1 MENIRTALAN
11 AIFSQAILIHT
22 HADVMDCEEVNDGVY
37 LFDTVA
43 LLGKVAEIYVNQTPI
58 LVAHETAIRLSV
70 SCDDAGLSSLS
81 LDQEFF
87 DEISEDD
94 IRWQLY
100 QKAESTSTNS
110 KTVIVNGILWQE
122 TEIDFNSVIH
132 DFKRPLT
139 DALAILEGDQ
149 VNDELQPLAETI
161 FKNIQNQDF
170 AMHVA

>member
-22 HADVMDCEEVNDGVY
+22 HADVMDCEEVNNGVY

-43 LLGKVAEIYVNQTPI
+43 LLGKVAEIYVNQTPF

-70 SCDDAGLSSLS
+70 SCDDSGLSSLS

-87 DEISEDD
+87 DEITDD
-94 IRWQLY
+94 NVRWQLY
-100 QKAESTSTNS
+100 QKAESTSANL
-110 KTVIVNGILWQE
+110 KTVIVNGILWEE

-139 DALAILEGDQ
+139 DALATLDADE

-170 AMHVA
+170 AMQIA

>member
-43 LLGKVAEIYVNQTPI
+43 LLGKVAEIYVNQTPF

-94 IRWQLY
+94 ISWQLY

-110 KTVIVNGILWQE
+110 KTVIVNGTLWQE

-139 DALAILEGDQ
+139 DALATLDGDQ

-170 AMHVA
+170 AMLIA

>member
-1 MENIRTALAN
+1 MENIRTALAT

-43 LLGKVAEIYVNQTPI
+43 LLGKVAEIYVNQTPF
-58 LVAHETAIRLSV
+58 LVAHETAIRLSI
-70 SCDDAGLSSLS
+70 SCDDTGLSSLS
-81 LDQEFF
+81 LDQQFF